1 MAKKNGDRA
10 PDPTILRGRTVGKK
24 DRNANYDFAVQ
35 KEPENPMGHGEYA
48 NLPQQ
53 PKYMTFDKEHT
64 YRDGVVNSFTVG
76 ITDVSKINENESKV
90 KPG

>member
-1 MAKKNGDRA
+1 MA
-10 PDPTILRGRTVGKK
+10 KK

-35 KEPENPMGHGEYA
+35 KEPISRMGSRDYA

-64 YRDGVVNSFTVG
+64 YRDGIVNSFTVG
-76 ITDVSKINENESKV
+76 ITDISGINENESKV